1 LVAEPVRLVWSDLFE
16 LLQVFFNRVRSLF
29 V

>member
-1 LVAEPVRLVWSDLFE
+1 VSEPVRLVWSDLFE
-16 LLQVFFNRVRSLF
+16 LLQVFFNRIRSLF

>member
-1 LVAEPVRLVWSDLFE
+1 VSEPVRLVWSDLFE
-16 LLQVFFNRVRSLF
+16 LLRVFFNRIRSLF